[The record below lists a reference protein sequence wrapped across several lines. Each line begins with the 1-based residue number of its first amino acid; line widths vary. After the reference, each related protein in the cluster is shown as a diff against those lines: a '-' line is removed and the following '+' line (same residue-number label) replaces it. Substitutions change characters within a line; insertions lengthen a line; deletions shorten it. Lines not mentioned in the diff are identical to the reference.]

1 MDSTA
6 SQFPSSDRGK
16 RQLGF
21 SGPPAPPS
29 AVSRLGPQHYP
40 DFCHEGQGAEWRREQ
55 ASGGG
60 AFTCKEKRS
69 QEAETAA
76 SGRGCWQDE

>member
-6 SQFPSSDRGK
+6 SHFPPSDGGE

-29 AVSRLGPQHYP
+29 AVSCLRPQHYP

-55 ASGGG
+55 AAGGG
-60 AFTCKEKRS
+60 AFTCEEKCS
-69 QEAETAA
+69 QEAEAA
-76 SGRGCWQDE
+76 A